1 MLVKLAYY
9 QILDKPLFLYFGLLA
24 LVLMIS
30 AATLAWLIR
39 RGRIR
44 TGIAWHMELAKAAIV
59 AAVIHAA
66 LGLSAYF

>member
-1 MLVKLAYY
+1 MG
-9 QILDKPLFLYFGLLA
+9 KPLFLYFGLLV

-44 TGIAWHMELAKAAIV
+44 IGIGWHMGLAKAAIL
-59 AAVIHAA
+59 AALIHAA